1 MCFKKIL
8 IAEDEP
14 ALLRSLIFTLKRFHF
29 QATGV
34 NDGIRALE
42 YLTNSEQNSCD
53 LFITDIQ
60 LPGISGFEVID
71 KVRSLGLQFPI
82 LVITA
87 YGDQKVLTEIGN
99 RKIEAYLTKPF
110 SMDDLLQRIVK
121 LMESKKN

>member
-1 MCFKKIL
+1 MCLKKIL

-29 QATGV
+29 QPTGV
-34 NDGIRALE
+34 TDGLQALE
-42 YLTNSEQNSCD
+42 YFSNCKEEVCD

-71 KVRSLGLQFPI
+71 KIRSLGFQFPI

-87 YGDQKVLTEIGN
+87 YGDQKVLTEIGK
-99 RKIEAYLTKPF
+99 RKIEDYLTKPF
-110 SMDDLLQRIVK
+110 SMDDLLQRIAK
-121 LMESKKN
+121 LLK

>member
-1 MCFKKIL
+1 MPSKKIL

-14 ALLRSLIFTLKRFHF
+14 ALLRSLIFTLKRFQF

-34 NDGIRALE
+34 TDGLQALD
-42 YLTNSEQNSCD
+42 YLANCKENICD

-71 KVRSLGLQFPI
+71 KIRSLGFQFPI

-87 YGDQKVLTEIGN
+87 YGDQKVLTEIAK
-99 RKIEAYLTKPF
+99 RKIEDYLTKPF
-110 SMDDLLQRIVK
+110 SMDDLLQRVAK
-121 LMESKKN
+121 LL